1 MMDLLKEGIL
11 YKEES
16 YEIIGACME
25 VHKQLGCGFLE
36 AVYQEALAEEFE
48 MREIPFEQE
57 KRLQI
62 EYKGKILKK
71 VYVADFV
78 CYDKIIIEVKASSKL
93 APEHLAQTL
102 NYLKITDFDLGLI
115 VNFWK
120 ASLEYKRVVV

>member
-115 VNFWK
+115 VNFGK